1 MNKNNVLDKKVP
13 VTILTGYLG
22 SGKTTFVNYL
32 LKEKHGH
39 KFAIIENEFGE
50 VGIDD
55 GLVKQTDEEIIE
67 MMNGCICCTVR
78 QDLIVTIK
86 NLLDTK
92 GDKFDHIIIETTGLA
107 DPAPVAQTFFV
118 DDDMSNLCRLD
129 SIITFIDAKFTSQHL
144 DEEKPEGVENEAH
157 EQVAFADVMI
167 LNKTDLV
174 SSEEL
179 EHIKKKLQGINV
191 HAPIIETQYSRV
203 PIDKIIDIKAFDL
216 DKTLNMDEGFLDI
229 DAEHQH
235 DSSISSFGIH
245 IEGVFFVDKL
255 NQWLG
260 KLMMEKGA
268 DLYRSKGI
276 LAVMGSKDKYVF
288 QAVHMMMNLDSS
300 SNLGM
305 DHKPWQDDEKKINK
319 FCFIGKNLD
328 KDQMIK
334 ELKECI
340 FEGKVPE
347 PGPLPNYNLRFRK
360 GDVIQYKYDD
370 EWCLG
375 VVTQCWYRE
384 DLWETGR
391 YAPYQVL
398 LQYGFVVWVPRD
410 SDIFIKLADKD
421 LIMDSDD
428 ESSDDNNNDVK
439 LSLT

>member
-1 MNKNNVLDKKVP
+1 MNLVEENKIP

-32 LKEKHGH
+32 LKEKHGY

-55 GLVKQTDEEIIE
+55 GLVLQTNEEIIE

-78 QDLIVTIK
+78 EDLIVTIK
-86 NLLDTK
+86 KLIETRK
-92 GDKFDHIIIETTGLA
+92 DKFNHIIIETTGLA

-129 SIITFIDAKFTSQHL
+129 SIITFIDSKFTAQHL

-157 EQVAFADVMI
+157 EQVAFADVLI

-174 SSEEL
+174 SKEEL
-179 EHIKKKLQGINV
+179 EITKKKLKAINV
-191 HAPIIETQYSRV
+191 HAPIIESQYSRV
-203 PIDKIIDIKAFDL
+203 PIEKVINIKSFDL
-216 DKTLNMDEGFLDI
+216 EKTLEMDEGFLDV

-245 IEGVFFVDKL
+245 IEGEFLIDKL
-255 NQWLG
+255 NDWLRQ
-260 KLMMEKGA
+260 LMMEKGQ

-276 LAVMGSKDKYVF
+276 LAIKDSPDKYVF

-305 DHKPWQDDEKKINK
+305 EHEPWKEDEKKINK

-328 KDQMIK
+328 KKTMIND
-334 ELKECI
+334 LKECI
-340 FEGKVPE
+340 FDGKIPD
-347 PGPLPNYNLRFRK
+347 PGPVPTDELRFK
-360 GDVIQYKYDD
+360 VGEHVQCKTD
-370 EWCLG
+370 EWLNG
-375 VVTQCWYRE
+375 IVTETWFRE
-384 DLWETGR
+384 ELWETGR
-391 YAPYQVL
+391 YAPYLVL
-398 LQYGFVVWVPRD
+398 LETYELISIPRD
-410 SDIFIKLADKD
+410 SEIFIKKGEKEY
-421 LIMDSDD
+421 
-428 ESSDDNNNDVK
+428 ESIIKEQFSQ
-439 LSLT
+439 LEL

>member
-1 MNKNNVLDKKVP
+1 MSSFSYTDSKIP

-55 GLVKQTDEEIIE
+55 GLVLQTDEEVIE

-78 QDLIVTIK
+78 DDLIKTIK
-86 NLLDTK
+86 KLVTTK
-92 GDKFDHIIIETTGLA
+92 KDKFNHIIIETTGLA

-118 DDDMSNLCRLD
+118 DEDMSDLCRLD

-157 EQVAFADVMI
+157 EQVAFADVLI

-174 SSEEL
+174 SEEEL
-179 EHIKKKLQGINV
+179 ENTKKKLKGINI

-203 PIDKIIDIKAFDL
+203 PVDKVINIKAFDL
-216 DKTLNMDEGFLDI
+216 DKTLEMDEGFLDI

-235 DSSISSFGIH
+235 DSSITSFGIH
-245 IEGVFFVDKL
+245 IEGSFIPDRL
-255 NQWLG
+255 NVWLRE
-260 KLMMEKGA
+260 LMMEKGQ

-276 LAVMGSKDKYVF
+276 ISILGSDQKYVF
-288 QAVHMMMNLDSS
+288 QAVHMMMNLESS

-305 DHKPWQDDEKKINK
+305 EHKPWPKEGKRINK

-334 ELKECI
+334 DIKECI
-340 FEGKVPE
+340 FDGKIPD
-347 PGPLPNYNLRFRK
+347 PGPVPDEDLDFK
-360 GDVIQYKYDD
+360 VGDIVICNSHEGWVNGIISK
-370 EWCLG
+370 
-375 VVTQCWYRE
+375 VWYRE
-384 DLWETGR
+384 ELWETGR
-391 YAPYQVL
+391 YVPYQVIL
-398 LQYGFVVWVPRD
+398 ENRTMMLIPRD
-410 SDIFIKLADKD
+410 SRIFIRPINEEELVV
-421 LIMDSDD
+421 
-428 ESSDDNNNDVK
+428 NN
-439 LSLT
+439 SL